1 MNQILRGILI
11 IYITSTLFYLVY
23 SKITDSKINTL
34 IDYLDEERK
43 NEYNKINK
51 YRILFFILGILV
63 GLGILIFIE
72 PDTINTKMFTGGNVT
87 DISDINV
94 IS

>member
-11 IYITSTLFYLVY
+11 IYVISTLFYFIY
-23 SKITDSKINTL
+23 KKYTDNQINKI
-34 IDYLDEERK
+34 IDNLDDEHKEA
-43 NEYNKINK
+43 YNKINR
-51 YRILFFILGILV
+51 YRILVFIIGIII

-72 PDTINTKMFTGGNVT
+72 PDTIKKTINNVT

>member
-11 IYITSTLFYLVY
+11 IYVISTLFYLIY
-23 SKITDSKINTL
+23 TKYTNNKINKI
-34 IDYLDEERK
+34 IDNLDEENK

-51 YRILFFILGILV
+51 YRIFVFITGILV
-63 GLGILIFIE
+63 GLGTLVFIE
-72 PDTINTKMFTGGNVT
+72 PDNIKKTLSNISDV
-87 DISDINV
+87 SDINV

>member
-11 IYITSTLFYLVY
+11 IYVISTLFYFIY
-23 SKITDSKINTL
+23 KKYTDNQINKI
-34 IDYLDEERK
+34 IDNLDEK
-43 NEYNKINK
+43 NKEDYNKINR
-51 YRILFFILGILV
+51 YRILVFIIGVIIS
-63 GLGILIFIE
+63 LGILIFME
-72 PDTINTKMFTGGNVT
+72 PENKQKIINNVT

>member
-11 IYITSTLFYLVY
+11 IYVISTLFYFIY
-23 SKITDSKINTL
+23 KKYTDNQINKI
-34 IDYLDEERK
+34 IDNLDDENKET
-43 NEYNKINK
+43 YNKINR
-51 YRILFFILGILV
+51 YRILVFIIGIII

-72 PDTINTKMFTGGNVT
+72 PDTIKKTINNVT

>member
-1 MNQILRGILI
+1 MNEILRGILI
-11 IYITSTLFYLVY
+11 IYVISTLFYLIY
-23 SKITDSKINTL
+23 TKYTDNKVNEIINN
-34 IDYLDEERK
+34 LDENNKEA
-43 NEYNKINK
+43 YNKIN
-51 YRILFFILGILV
+51 RFRMLVFIIGIIV

-72 PDTINTKMFTGGNVT
+72 PENIKKIITNVT

>member
-11 IYITSTLFYLVY
+11 IYVISTLFYFIY
-23 SKITDSKINTL
+23 KKYTDNQINKI
-34 IDYLDEERK
+34 IDNLDDEHKET
-43 NEYNKINK
+43 YNKINR
-51 YRILFFILGILV
+51 YRILVFIIGIII

-72 PDTINTKMFTGGNVT
+72 PDTIKKTINNVT

>member
-11 IYITSTLFYLVY
+11 VYVISTLFYFIY
-23 SKITDSKINTL
+23 KKYTDKKINKI
-34 IDYLDEERK
+34 IDNLDEK
-43 NEYNKINK
+43 DKTDYNKINK
-51 YRILFFILGILV
+51 YRTFVFILGILI

-72 PDTINTKMFTGGNVT
+72 PDNIKKNITNVT